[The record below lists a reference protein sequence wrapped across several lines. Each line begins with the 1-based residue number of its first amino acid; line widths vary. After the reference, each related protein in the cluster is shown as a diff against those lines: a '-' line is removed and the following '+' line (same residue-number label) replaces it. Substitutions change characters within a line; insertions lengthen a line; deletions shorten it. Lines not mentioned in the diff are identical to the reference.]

1 MRTLGWLLVGLV
13 AVAGACGAVNTMY
26 AAVAG
31 RVREFAALQA
41 VGFPRRAIA
50 ASLVQESVI
59 LSAAATLLASGLA
72 LALVQGV
79 AVRFTMGAFTLQLD
93 RTALLIGC
101 GAGLALGV
109 FGAVP
114 PAVRAFR
121 LPIADALKA
130 V

>member
-1 MRTLGWLLVGLV
+1 
-13 AVAGACGAVNTMY
+13 VNTMY
-26 AAVAG
+26 AAIAG

-50 ASLVQESVI
+50 LSLIQESVI
-59 LSAAATLLASGLA
+59 LSAAATLGATGLA
-72 LALVQGV
+72 LGLVQGV

-101 GAGLALGV
+101 GAGLGLGV
-109 FGAVP
+109 FGALP
-114 PAVRAFR
+114 PAARAFR
-121 LPIADALKA
+121 LSIVDALKA

>member
-1 MRTLGWLLVGLV
+1 
-13 AVAGACGAVNTMY
+13 
-26 AAVAG
+26 VAG

-50 ASLVQESVI
+50 VSLLQESV
-59 LSAAATLLASGLA
+59 LLAAAATLAAAA
-72 LALVQGV
+72 LAVLTLQGA

-93 RTALLIGC
+93 RVALLVGC
-101 GAGLALGV
+101 GAGLFLGV

-121 LPIADALKA
+121 MTIVDALKA

>member
-1 MRTLGWLLVGLV
+1 MRRWSHLVDAGY
-13 AVAGACGAVNTMY
+13 AV
-26 AAVAG
+26 VAG

-50 ASLVQESVI
+50 VSLVQESVV
-59 LSAAATLLASGLA
+59 LAAAATLVAAGLA
-72 LALVQGV
+72 LLLVQGV

-93 RTALLIGC
+93 RTALLVGC

-109 FGAVP
+109 LGAIP

-121 LPIADALKA
+121 LPISDALKA